1 MKQVKPKKEMTTV
14 DALMEDYTSN
24 KDLFNDIIHS
34 QTLSHQYLE
43 GIYLKYS
50 KNLEEYMTKNK
61 RGLRLSGN
69 KKFMNVPI
77 DLFLAESRK
86 YKEEIINEMKGTKK
100 NKSGNNYLDTLFLT
114 PLPDK
119 PRVLLNTKKE
129 KSDFQSAER
138 QAVVMRTY
146 EYTKALRYKGMYQYF
161 QMKQEEKQQM
171 IYIMKKATNVIE
183 DWWLKKNKYL
193 KFKRQVQN
201 WRYGKYSKGLET
213 IKEVLD
219 DNIKDYFDTFIDKLQ
234 KNRESQLKLSN
245 YSITSFRLNIEN
257 SSYSFYKFHRIMI
270 KSKVCYI
277 TKKLLYEKNN
287 KSSERINKKLK
298 SSKFKLKNNN
308 YSKSNNIN
316 KVRYIQQ
323 QFRNYLRKKEIHL
336 EKNIEKRTKMKK
348 LILKSKHLQK
358 RALYVYFTKW
368 LLQIHRYISNK
379 NTLSLVIKSK
389 QSDNKKYLP
398 TYLSYLPI
406 LLFSKF
412 SSRYKDLFNA
422 LRYIQN
428 KSKSIGSI
436 INSLNRAN
444 KKTVL
449 SKIKNKVVMNS
460 LYRAIIHSDIQG
472 KKWKYFQLWNI
483 KNTLLHIFVNK
494 LIHFAF
500 SFSKAT
506 FFKSIKRRAKIKTK
520 VSFPIP
526 NTDIMKKIS
535 NTKLPITT
543 KKAK

>member
-86 YKEEIINEMKGTKK
+86 YKEEIINELKGTKK
-100 NKSGNNYLDTLFLT
+100 SKSTNNYLDTLFLT

-119 PRVLLNTKKE
+119 PRVLLNTQKE

-213 IKEVLD
+213 IKEVID
-219 DNIKDYFDTFIDKLQ
+219 DNIKDYFGAFVDIL
-234 KNRESQLKLSN
+234 KNIRESQLKLSN
-245 YSITSFRLNIEN
+245 YTITSFRLNIEH
-257 SSYSFYKFHRIMI
+257 SSSSFYRFHRIII
-270 KSKVCYI
+270 KNKICYI
-277 TKKLLYEKNN
+277 TKKLIYEKNN
-287 KSSERINKKLK
+287 QSSKRINKKLK
-298 SSKFKLKNNN
+298 SSKCKLKNNN
-308 YSKSNNIN
+308 YSQSNDIN
-316 KVRYIQQ
+316 RSL
-323 QFRNYLRKKEIHL
+323 YLEENL
-336 EKNIEKRTKMKK
+336 EKRI
-348 LILKSKHLQK
+348 
-358 RALYVYFTKW
+358 VG
-368 LLQIHRYISNK
+368 RYDK
-379 NTLSLVIKSK
+379 
-389 QSDNKKYLP
+389 
-398 TYLSYLPI
+398 
-406 LLFSKF
+406 
-412 SSRYKDLFNA
+412 
-422 LRYIQN
+422 
-428 KSKSIGSI
+428 
-436 INSLNRAN
+436 
-444 KKTVL
+444 
-449 SKIKNKVVMNS
+449 
-460 LYRAIIHSDIQG
+460 
-472 KKWKYFQLWNI
+472 
-483 KNTLLHIFVNK
+483 
-494 LIHFAF
+494 
-500 SFSKAT
+500 
-506 FFKSIKRRAKIKTK
+506 
-520 VSFPIP
+520 
-526 NTDIMKKIS
+526 
-535 NTKLPITT
+535 
-543 KKAK
+543 